1 MKCIPAVVLAL
12 AALAATPGARVERSV
27 PFATGETLR
36 YDVSWA
42 SFLTAGTV
50 STTVREKRP
59 SFNSIAYYIV
69 AEGRPTALLAK
80 LYAVYYKI
88 DTLLDSFTLLPQRGS
103 VYSEEGRRHRFK
115 VTQFD
120 RGANKVRFERTSETT
135 VTSDLGV
142 PALTQ
147 DALSAI
153 YVLRTMTL
161 KAGGRV
167 TMPVTD
173 DGINYQVRF
182 DAGAAEKVRTP
193 IGEFSAVKVSLSVF
207 DNRNQPVGRNVAIW
221 ISEDARRLPVKLTAD
236 LPVGN
241 FELLLRDA
249 RF

>member
-1 MKCIPAVVLAL
+1 MKCIAAIVLAF
-12 AALAATPGARVERSV
+12 AAVATPGAPVERSV
-27 PFATGETLR
+27 PFAAGETLR

-103 VYSEEGRRHRFK
+103 VYSEEGLRHRFK

-120 RGANKVRFERTSETT
+120 RGANKVRFAHTSETT

-161 KAGGRV
+161 RAGGRV

-173 DGINYQVRF
+173 DGVNYQVRF

-236 LPVGN
+236 LPFGN
-241 FELLLRDA
+241 FELLLRDVK
-249 RF
+249 